1 MAAPAQ
7 TPATAVEYGHVE
19 PLWTHFDDLDLM
31 GMVHNTRY
39 PVLVERALTGHW
51 TRQGFDFVNGVYSK
65 PDVVIVVA
73 EFSISYRAP
82 IRGTNPIGVHLWVE
96 KVGQSSATY
105 GFRVLSADSATVHAE
120 GRRVHIRLDQATH
133 RPTPWTDE
141 ARAVLDA
148 LAKPQETSA

>member
-7 TPATAVEYGHVE
+7 PTVEFGHVE
-19 PLWTHFDDLDLM
+19 PLFTHFDDLDLM

-39 PVLVERALTGHW
+39 PVLVERALTGYW
-51 TRQGFDFVNGVYSK
+51 TRRGFDFTDGRYSK

-73 EFSISYRAP
+73 EFAISYRSP

-96 KVGQSSATY
+96 KLGQSSATY
-105 GFRVLSADSATVHAE
+105 GFRVLSADAQTVHAE
-120 GRRVHIRLDQATH
+120 GKRVHIRLDQTTH

-141 ARAVLDA
+141 ARAVLRD
-148 LAKPQETSA
+148 LAAPGAE